1 MSGAPEPAGVTVV
14 IFGASGDLAR
24 RKLIPALYAN
34 YRKGRL
40 RRVRRIVGFA
50 ETEWDG
56 DDYRSA
62 MRDAVREFG
71 DAFDESTWS
80 GFSALLSYLSGD
92 LNDPPSF
99 QRLERRL
106 REDEMKGEER
116 LYYLAIAPRFYP
128 IAATLLHRAGMSGEE
143 RGARR
148 IVIEKPYG
156 HDLESARKLDAIVH
170 RSFQEQQ
177 VFRID
182 HYLGKETAQN
192 ILFLRFANT
201 LFEPVWNR
209 RYVDHVQI
217 TVAETVDVARRAG
230 YYDGSGV
237 VRDMFQN
244 HILQLLAL
252 TAMEPPASLEADA
265 IRNEKVKLLSSVN
278 PVRLDQTVRAQYEG
292 YCSTP
297 GVAAD
302 SSTPT
307 FAAMRLSID
316 NWRWHGVPFYLRS
329 GKALAER
336 VSEITVRFQQPPGT
350 LFNLRECDG
359 YLPNTVTIR
368 VQPDESIRVKFQ
380 AKVPD
385 EANSSRTVDLDF
397 SYKDGFPDRPMPEA
411 YERLLVNAIEGD
423 ASLFARSDGIA
434 ASWRVV
440 DPVLGAWDG
449 DPNAPPLERY
459 EPGSWGPAS
468 AEELLARGGRAW
480 HIGRSA
486 AHAAR
491 STIAPQ

>member
-1 MSGAPEPAGVTVV
+1 VSEDDRRAPTSVV
-14 IFGASGDLAR
+14 IFGASGDLTR
-24 RKLIPALYAN
+24 RKLIPALYSN

-40 RRVRRIVGFA
+40 DRVKQIVGFA
-50 ETEWDG
+50 QTAWTDEAFRSEM
-56 DDYRSA
+56 RSA
-62 MRDAVREFG
+62 VQEFS
-71 DAFDESTWS
+71 DAFDADVWQR
-80 GFSALLSYLSGD
+80 FAKLLVYQSGD
-92 LNDPPSF
+92 LNAQADYEALAA
-99 QRLERRL
+99 RLAKTE
-106 REDEMKGEER
+106 EPGDER
-116 LYYLAIAPRFYP
+116 LYYLAVAPQFYP
-128 IAATLLHRAGMSGEE
+128 LATTFLSRAGMSAEE
-143 RGARR
+143 RGVRR
-148 IVIEKPYG
+148 VVIEKPYG

-170 RSFQEQQ
+170 GSFRERQ

-217 TVAETVDVARRAG
+217 TVAETVDVERRAA
-230 YYDGSGV
+230 YYDKSGV

-252 TAMEPPASLEADA
+252 TAMEPPASLDADA
-265 IRNEKVKLLSSVN
+265 IRNEKVKLLSTVS
-278 PVRLDQTVRAQYEG
+278 PVKLADTVRAQYEG

-297 GVAAD
+297 GVAAK

-307 FAAMRLSID
+307 FAAMKLCID

-350 LFNLRECDG
+350 LFDLDECEG
-359 YLPNTVTIR
+359 YLPNAVTIR

-380 AKVPD
+380 AKTPD
-385 EANSSRTVDLDF
+385 EANSSRTVDMGF
-397 SYKDGFPDRPMPEA
+397 SYKTGFPDRPMPEA
-411 YERLLVNAIEGD
+411 YERLLLNAIEGD

-440 DPVLGAWDG
+440 DPVLAAWEG
-449 DPNAPPLERY
+449 DTAAPPLESY
-459 EPGSWGPAS
+459 APSSWGPDVADR
-468 AEELLARGGRAW
+468 LLARDGRAW
-480 HIGRSA
+480 QVGGSVA
-486 AHAAR
+486 
-491 STIAPQ
+491 SQ

>member
-1 MSGAPEPAGVTVV
+1 MSDAKGATGVSVV
-14 IFGASGDLAR
+14 IFGASGDLTR
-24 RKLIPALYAN
+24 RKLIPALYSN

-40 RRVRRIVGFA
+40 ERVRRVVGFA
-50 ETEWDG
+50 QTEWTDE
-56 DDYRSA
+56 DFRAA
-62 MRDAVREFG
+62 MSDAVREFS
-71 DAFDESTWS
+71 DTFDQATWDR
-80 GFSALLSYLSGD
+80 FAQLLFYHAGD

-99 QRLERRL
+99 QRLERNL
-106 REDEMKGEER
+106 REDEPKGDER

-148 IVIEKPYG
+148 IVVEKPYG
-156 HDLESARKLDAIVH
+156 HDLESAQKLDAIVH
-170 RSFQEQQ
+170 RSFHEKQ

-217 TVAETVDVARRAG
+217 TVAETVDVGRRAG

-278 PVRLDQTVRAQYEG
+278 PVRLDETVRAQYEG
-292 YCSTP
+292 YCSTS
-297 GVAAD
+297 GVAAH

-329 GKALAER
+329 GKALADR

-385 EANSSRTVDLDF
+385 EENSSRTVDLDF

-434 ASWRVV
+434 ASWKVV
-440 DPVLGAWDG
+440 DPVLKAWED
-449 DPNAPPLERY
+449 DPAAPALEAY
-459 EPGSWGPAS
+459 APGSWGPA
-468 AEELLARGGRAW
+468 AADELMKREGRAW
-480 HIGRSA
+480 HTAGADRSPNE
-486 AHAAR
+486 
-491 STIAPQ
+491 T